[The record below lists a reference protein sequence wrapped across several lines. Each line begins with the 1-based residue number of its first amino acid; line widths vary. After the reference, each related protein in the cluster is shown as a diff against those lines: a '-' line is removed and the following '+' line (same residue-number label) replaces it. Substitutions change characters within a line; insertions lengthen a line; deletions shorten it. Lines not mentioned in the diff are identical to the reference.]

1 MIKIGVFEGG
11 SAVIMKQA
19 KGEKKDITAT
29 KMNKMKLPSTGEES
43 G

>member
-19 KGEKKDITAT
+19 NGKKDITAT